1 MPLEAFQEPAMKVRY
16 SYLPQQFAEVD
27 DLFAELKAFVATG
40 DFTLGAPLAEFEG
53 RFAELIGASH
63 AIGVGSGTDALKLPL
78 KALGIGVGD
87 EVITAA
93 NTFIAT
99 VGAIAET
106 GARPVFVDVDDSFCL
121 DVDQVEAAITE
132 RTKAIMPVHLTGEVA
147 DMPRLMALAER
158 HDLAVV
164 EDSCQAILGAIE
176 GRNAGTWGAAGG
188 FSLHPLKNLNIWGDV
203 VTSDDELAARLR
215 LLRNHGLSG
224 RDEVAIMGCNSRLD
238 TLQAIVGNW
247 LIGQTPEITQ
257 RRIQNAARYDERL
270 GAIPG
275 IRIPP
280 RRPGVRRVFHLY
292 MVFAEDR
299 DGLMDHCLRQGVEA
313 KIHYPIPLYQQ
324 EGLRP
329 YGYQAG
335 DFPISDRHAG
345 EIISFPADQHLSEAE
360 LDCVVATVREFY
372 GA

>member
-1 MPLEAFQEPAMKVRY
+1 
-16 SYLPQQFAEVD
+16 
-27 DLFAELKAFVATG
+27 
-40 DFTLGAPLAEFEG
+40 
-53 RFAELIGASH
+53 
-63 AIGVGSGTDALKLPL
+63 GV
-78 KALGIGVGD
+78 
-87 EVITAA
+87 
-93 NTFIAT
+93 
-99 VGAIAET
+99 
-106 GARPVFVDVDDSFCL
+106 
-121 DVDQVEAAITE
+121 
-132 RTKAIMPVHLTGEVA
+132 
-147 DMPRLMALAER
+147 
-158 HDLAVV
+158 
-164 EDSCQAILGAIE
+164 
-176 GRNAGTWGAAGG
+176 
-188 FSLHPLKNLNIWGDV
+188 V